1 MVTIQSMGSGYYN
14 YYHDKQ
20 RYETQDGKACEVW
33 YNRDLSK
40 EEIQGAN
47 AGEWNRE
54 SENAD
59 LFRKLA
65 SSYADIAVQN
75 RAKYQTVNELYSGVY
90 WKYFDKDSAYSS
102 YSQEEKW
109 AMFNNEMTMTR
120 WGVIRSDHV
129 SSISDL
135 LKDPHLDGEVTTNKS
150 TDTREF
156 NSRMLSAQIGNVFKN
171 NGIDLSL
178 LGNSS
183 FRFSVNGMTNKLTVS
198 LRSGN
203 AGSTVDAD
211 LLKKMTEA
219 LNSNN
224 NAKNLFYNLL
234 YDGAKQGT
242 SPKDQLAKWGLWNN
256 FQSVTGEDI
265 RTYRQMADGFVNKN
279 GEKARDIFKE
289 ALKTTTTVPSQFKGV
304 AYDYFIEQEKK
315 AMQYDIADTAD
326 LTLSMTY
333 QNATAI
339 LTPSSGSQFE
349 AFA

>member
-14 YYHDKQ
+14 YYHDKH
-20 RYETQDGKACEVW
+20 RYETEDGKTIEAW

-40 EEIQGAN
+40 EEIASTN
-47 AGEWNRE
+47 SGEWNRE
-54 SENAD
+54 SQNAD
-59 LFRKLA
+59 LFRKLE
-65 SSYADIAVQN
+65 STYADIAVQN

-90 WKYFDKDSAYSS
+90 WKYFDKDSAYSG
-102 YSQEEKW
+102 YSDEEKW

-120 WGVIRSDHV
+120 WGEIKSDHV
-129 SSISDL
+129 SLPDL
-135 LKDPHLDGEVTTNKS
+135 LKDPHLNGEVTTNKS
-150 TDTREF
+150 TNTREF
-156 NSRMLSAQIGNVFKN
+156 NSKMLSAQIGNVFKN
-171 NGIDLSL
+171 HGIDLSQ

-198 LRSGN
+198 LLSGN
-203 AGSTVDAD
+203 AGSAIDAD

-224 NAKNLFYNLL
+224 NAQNLFYNLL

-242 SPKDQLAKWGLWNN
+242 TPKDQRAKWSLWNN

-265 RTYRQMADGFVNKN
+265 RTYRQTADGFVNKN

-289 ALKTTTTVPSQFKGV
+289 TLKTSTAVPSQFKEA
-304 AYDYFIEQEKK
+304 AYDYFVEQEKK

-339 LTPSSGSQFE
+339 LTPSSGYQFE